1 MKTVSER
8 DEDGVED
15 EEGQR
20 RCRRDEDGGV
30 RTRSK
35 KMVAGTRLK
44 RMKTELADSR
54 GTRKDKVC
62 AR

>member
-1 MKTVSER
+1 MLKMKM
-8 DEDGVED
+8 
-15 EEGQR
+15 
-20 RCRRDEDGGV
+20 DEDGGV

-35 KMVAGTRLK
+35 KTVACTMMK

-54 GTRKDKVC
+54 GTRKVKVC